1 MRKARCAAM
10 RTHSKD
16 EKDLCS
22 KLEIFNN
29 LEYRIRF
36 LTNPKRTFTV
46 SKKIDD
52 LHCPCEICQNTERQ
66 IETDNS
72 PHIDMVV
79 LCYFINID
87 D

>member
-1 MRKARCAAM
+1 MLK
-10 RTHSKD
+10 
-16 EKDLCS
+16 
-22 KLEIFNN
+22 
-29 LEYRIRF
+29 IRDF
-36 LTNPKRTFTV
+36 QQFGIPYTFFKHDSGDTVTNPKRTFTV